1 MFLSVIMPQIICI
14 QRKTRNCT
22 NNNFSLDDIYEE
34 NRNKT
39 HVMKAKC
46 STTTNIDTDVAGFIL
61 DID

>member
-1 MFLSVIMPQIICI
+1 M
-14 QRKTRNCT
+14 KETRNCT

-39 HVMKAKC
+39 CVMKAKC

>member
-1 MFLSVIMPQIICI
+1 M
-14 QRKTRNCT
+14 

-39 HVMKAKC
+39 CAMKAKC
-46 STTTNIDTDVAGFIL
+46 SATANIDTDIAGFIL